1 MSKMQSEEWQ
11 QCTMCGSTA
20 IFHLFF
26 LAQALTQSCFF
37 LKLAS
42 LLLPWEV
49 VLLRTCKCQTVW
61 FREVVLTRNL
71 ENRAAFDPVPPQMYE
86 PNQRYHN
93 NQNFVVFPEVLKAH
107 STSASVYLPAGRHP
121 QPPRPHL
128 EPPQLPEFHSSILA
142 WRIPWTYGP
151 WGHKSQT
158 QLSD

>member
-1 MSKMQSEEWQ
+1 MDTYEGNHSYKKPVLSDP
-11 QCTMCGSTA
+11 TA

-93 NQNFVVFPEVLKAH
+93 NQNFVVFPELLKAH
-107 STSASVYLPAGRHP
+107 STSASVYLG
-121 QPPRPHL
+121 
-128 EPPQLPEFHSSILA
+128 LPL
-142 WRIPWTYGP
+142 WLRR
-151 WGHKSQT
+151 
-158 QLSD
+158 

>member
-1 MSKMQSEEWQ
+1 MFAFRLRLYRLFCSPLYKIRSKMDTYEGNHSYKKPVL
-11 QCTMCGSTA
+11 SDPTA

-93 NQNFVVFPEVLKAH
+93 NQNFVVFPELLKAH
-107 STSASVYLPAGRHP
+107 STSASVYLTC
-121 QPPRPHL
+121 
-128 EPPQLPEFHSSILA
+128 F
-142 WRIPWTYGP
+142 
-151 WGHKSQT
+151 
-158 QLSD
+158 